1 MSMSNRLQ
9 FKTLEWRDDHLR
21 ILDQTKLPE
30 KIIYLD
36 CTTVEDVATA
46 IKGLKVRGAPA
57 IGIAAAFGVVI
68 GMIGQKFTSRHEFE
82 QRLDYVT
89 SALANTRP
97 TAVNLFWALERMRKV
112 TQKSKEANTEQV
124 VQLLLQEALTIHEE
138 DQWMCEKIGE
148 FGAALLKDG
157 DTVLTHCNAG
167 ALATGGIGTALGIIY
182 TATWQGKRISVFADE
197 TRPVLQ
203 GARLTVWELQQQGV
217 DVTLICDN
225 MAAFVMKKKKID
237 CIIVGADRIATNG
250 DVANKIGTYNVAI
263 LANFHKI
270 PFYVAAP
277 SSSFDPA
284 ISKGDDIIIE
294 ERGCEEVTDCFGSKI
309 APSGVKIYSPAFDIT
324 PAELVTAYITEKGV
338 QSSKFNV

>member
-1 MSMSNRLQ
+1 MDKLK
-9 FKTLEWRDDHLR
+9 FKTLEWTGDRLR
-21 ILDQTKLPE
+21 ILDQSRLPD
-30 KIIYLD
+30 KVIYRD
-36 CTTVEDVATA
+36 CTALEDVVSA
-46 IKGLKVRGAPA
+46 IKNLRVRGAPA

-68 GMIGQKFTSRHEFE
+68 GMKGQKFTSWYEFE
-82 QRLDYVT
+82 ERLVYVI

-97 TAVNLFWALERMRKV
+97 TAVNLFWALERMKKV
-112 TQKSKEANTEQV
+112 AERSEVKDPDQVVKLLLKEAIS
-124 VQLLLQEALTIHEE
+124 IHEE
-138 DQWMCEKIGE
+138 DKLMCERIGE
-148 FGAALLKDG
+148 FGTGLLKNG

-182 TATWQGKRISVFADE
+182 TATWQGKKISVFADE

-203 GARLTVWELQQQGV
+203 GARLTVWELKQQGI

-237 CIIVGADRIATNG
+237 CIIVGADRIAANG

-277 SSSFDPA
+277 GSSFDPA
-284 ISKGDDIIIE
+284 IPTGEDILIE
-294 ERGCEEVTDCFGSKI
+294 ERGCEEITDCFGGKI
-309 APSGVKIYSPAFDIT
+309 TPAGVKVYSPAFDVT

-338 QSSKFNV
+338 QSSRFKV